1 MINRI
6 IFWVCILFWLFG
18 FSLAQSSTSWGSFWS
33 DPRQVLNN
41 LEKKANPTQQTK
53 LDKVSDVWWSYSSDM
68 KISNTLDS
76 IRENLWPYMQ
86 WWVFIWLSLAVIFVI
101 YNWLLLTLSPVKEE
115 WMAKVKK
122 RLMYLIIWIIW
133 ITGFSVIIK
142 LVMSMVENIIW

>member
-6 IFWVCILFWLFG
+6 VFWICILFWLIG
-18 FSLAQSSTSWGSFWS
+18 FSLAQTSNSWGSAWS
-33 DPRQVLNN
+33 DPREVLNS
-41 LEKKANPTQQTK
+41 LEKKANPKQQTK

-101 YNWLLLTLSPVKEE
+101 YNWLLLTLTPVKEE
-115 WMAKVKK
+115 WIAKVKK
-122 RLMYLIIWIIW
+122 RLMYLVIWIIW
-133 ITGFSVIIK
+133 ITWFSVIIK
-142 LVMSMVENIIW
+142 LVMSIVENIIW